1 MPRDLQQYFRIE
13 ARELL
18 AGLRQ
23 RLQEGSLASAP
34 VDEDRRL
41 LLRSVHTLK
50 GAASVAGHPD
60 IADAVRRLE
69 NTLGAARLSVTAGA
83 EAILMLNELDEMFAT
98 LELSAAPSDAARRVS
113 EAAAALDAAGRDAL
127 DGLLAEIARARGHAG
142 HFRVIPLER
151 IEVPV
156 SPGSLSALDVASG
169 AARAL
174 VPLDA
179 VRTVIRLAGAGVR
192 SGAGGAM
199 VRFERETV
207 PLVSLRLA
215 AGLTT
220 EVRPTLEW
228 AAGADEDRFALIVDS
243 TAGLFALGVRGPGRV
258 VTVRDSDWDRFLL
271 TVEALITVLRP
282 PARQP

>member
-1 MPRDLQQYFRIE
+1 M
-13 ARELL
+13 
-18 AGLRQ
+18 
-23 RLQEGSLASAP
+23 
-34 VDEDRRL
+34 
-41 LLRSVHTLK
+41 RSVHTLK
-50 GAASVAGHPD
+50 GAATVAGHPD
-60 IADAVRRLE
+60 IADAVHRLE
-69 NTLGAARLSVTAGA
+69 DTLGAGRLSVTAGA
-83 EAILMLNELDEMFAT
+83 EAIVMLNELDEMFAT

-113 EAAAALDAAGRDAL
+113 EAAAALDAAGREAL
-127 DGLLAEIARARGHAG
+127 DGLLADIARTRGHAG

-151 IEVPV
+151 LEVPI

-169 AARAL
+169 AARGL

-215 AGLTT
+215 TGLAT
-220 EVRPTLEW
+220 EVRPTLDV
-228 AAGADEDRFALIVDS
+228 ATGADEDRFALIVET
-243 TAGLFALGVRGPGRV
+243 TAGLVALGVRGPGRV
-258 VTVRDSDWDRFLL
+258 VTVRDADWDQFLR